1 MAGDDGL
8 DLESLLDGPG
18 FRLFRSLGSHIRNRA
33 RLLAGL
39 FIFALVVGYPLAGE
53 LISWA
58 VAQPNLLP
66 NDVQVV
72 LLHPLE
78 AVLLRLHVASN
89 LGIFLV
95 VLALLTD
102 AVRLGSRSEVVRE
115 AMGEFSMPPLT
126 SGVLRKILG
135 LLAIALGLATLGL
148 LYAWHVLIPFLLT
161 YLQADA
167 ASAGLTPTWQLQ
179 SWIGFLAS
187 LALGSMLSF
196 EVPLVVLLL
205 LRGGIASREMLSSYR
220 KHIWFGSIVIGA
232 FLSPPDP
239 LSLALIAV
247 PMIVLFEVSLIADR
261 VLPHGD

>member
-1 MAGDDGL
+1 MAEGDDFN
-8 DLESLLDGPG
+8 LESFFDGPG

-39 FIFALVVGYPLAGE
+39 FLFALVVGYPLAGD

-58 VAQPNLLP
+58 VSQPNLLP

-78 AVLLRLHVASN
+78 AVLLRLQVASN

-95 VLALLTD
+95 VLALLAD

-115 AMGEFSMPPLT
+115 AMGEFSMPPLS
-126 SGVLRKILG
+126 SGVVGKVLG
-135 LLAIALGLATLGL
+135 LLAVALSLAAIGL

-161 YLQADA
+161 YLHADA
-167 ASAGLTPTWQLQ
+167 AAAGLTPTWQLQ
-179 SWIGFLAS
+179 AWIGFLAS

-196 EVPLVVLLL
+196 EVPLVVILL
-205 LRGGIASREMLSSYR
+205 LRSGIVSRELLANYR
-220 KHIWFGSIVIGA
+220 KHIWFGSIVVGA

-239 LSLALIAV
+239 LSLTLIAV
-247 PMIVLFEVSLIADR
+247 PMVVLFEVSLIADR
-261 VLPHGD
+261 FLPHGD